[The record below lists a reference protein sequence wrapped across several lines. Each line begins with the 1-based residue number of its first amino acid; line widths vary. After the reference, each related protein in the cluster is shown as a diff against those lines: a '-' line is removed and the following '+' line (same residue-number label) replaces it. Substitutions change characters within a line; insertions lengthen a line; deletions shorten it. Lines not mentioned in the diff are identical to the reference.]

1 MKARAAGQNG
11 SIDGGRDAM
20 PFIREELASKSLY
33 FSIED
38 VQSRMQ
44 LQRPDA
50 LDLRY
55 TRTMMAF
62 LMFQPAPAKIAM
74 IGLGGGSLAKFCFRH
89 LPAARI
95 DVVEVNPHV
104 IALRGDFKVPADG
117 PRFRVIEADGA
128 AFIGAASEAA
138 SRYDVVMLDAFGRHG
153 LPRQLGTQRFYDDCA
168 DALAPGGVLVSN
180 FHSAARDLPVCLE
193 RLRRSFSGAVVVVDD
208 REHINSIV
216 FAGRGGVLETA
227 AAARVV
233 RPKVL
238 DKTAWAQLSSAF
250 ERVAT
255 VLAGPAPIELARDAR

>member
-1 MKARAAGQNG
+1 MKAHAAGRSG
-11 SIDGGRDAM
+11 SIEEVRDAL
-20 PFIREELASKSLY
+20 PFIREEHASKSLY

-62 LMFQPAPAKIAM
+62 LMFQPAPSRIAM
-74 IGLGGGSLAKFCFRH
+74 VGLGGGSLAKFCFRH

-95 DVVEVNPHV
+95 DVIEINPHV
-104 IALRGDFKVPADG
+104 IALRDDFKVPADG

-128 AFIGAASEAA
+128 AFMGEAGEAA
-138 SRYDVVMLDAFGRHG
+138 TRYDVVMLDAFGRHG
-153 LPRQLGTQRFYDDCA
+153 LPRSLGTQRFYDDCA
-168 DALAPGGVLVSN
+168 DALTPGGVLVSN
-180 FHSAARDLPVCLE
+180 FHSAASDFPACVE
-193 RLRRSFSGAVVVVDD
+193 RLRRSFGGAVVVVDD
-208 REHINSIV
+208 RERINSIV
-216 FAGRGGVLETA
+216 FASRGGVPAVA
-227 AAARVV
+227 AALRVA

-238 DKTAWAQLSSAF
+238 DKTAWAQLSGAF

-255 VLAGPAPIELARDAR
+255 VLDGPADIALARDAR